1 MRRLT
6 CPTCCARRSASR
18 VSRFSARSFA
28 SAARASSSTAS
39 IRPRDAAASGSSP
52 SSSSSPSSASVL
64 RCASAAASDRLR
76 RSPSGGGRTAGF
88 DADDGERCRAA
99 ASLVRGRSAAS
110 AETRSS
116 GVDVDG
122 RAGGDEG
129 VDAGEGRRT
138 GCSRVCSRSERLIA
152 SSEAGGGPAATEA
165 SVVDCRP

>member
-18 VSRFSARSFA
+18 VSRFSASNFA

-39 IRPRDAAASGSSP
+39 IRPRDAASGSSP
-52 SSSSSPSSASVL
+52 SSSSPPSSASVL
-64 RCASAAASDRLR
+64 RCPSAAASDRLR

-129 VDAGEGRRT
+129 VEAGEDRRT

>member
-52 SSSSSPSSASVL
+52 SSPSSPSSASVP

-129 VDAGEGRRT
+129 AVVEGRRT

>member
-1 MRRLT
+1 M
-6 CPTCCARRSASR
+6 
-18 VSRFSARSFA
+18 
-28 SAARASSSTAS
+28 
-39 IRPRDAAASGSSP
+39 
-52 SSSSSPSSASVL
+52 L
-64 RCASAAASDRLR
+64 RCPSAAADRLPR
-76 RSPSGGGRTAGF
+76 PSGGGRTGF
-88 DADDGERCRAA
+88 DADDGERCRVWA

-129 VDAGEGRRT
+129 VDAGEERRT